1 MRSTLGPINCFTVA
15 RTRGSRNAD
24 YDDARLALA
33 RKVRTRV
40 MKPDGLRASLRE
52 LATAAD
58 SSVATLKHYFG
69 DREGVLTAVMESQHI
84 DAAPY
89 LAMASTPIPGDV
101 RASLLAY
108 LKRLEEAWF
117 KHGVGVIQASSLA
130 GGLSTRALGPTYVN
144 HLLEPLL
151 GTVETLLRRHVELKD
166 LGALNERY
174 AALQFLSP
182 VVLALFHQDSLSGNT
197 CRPLELKAFFVEH
210 VDMFLR
216 AYPEPEVKR
225 ARR

>member
-1 MRSTLGPINCFTVA
+1 MA

-24 YDDARLALA
+24 YDEARLALA

-52 LATAAD
+52 LAAAAD
-58 SSVATLKHYFG
+58 SSVATLKHYFS

-101 RASLLAY
+101 RASLLGY

-117 KHGVGVIQASSLA
+117 KRGVGVIQASSLA
-130 GGLSTRALGPTYVN
+130 GGLSTFALGPTYVN
-144 HLLEPLL
+144 HILEPLL

-166 LGALNERY
+166 LAPLNERY
-174 AALQFLSP
+174 AGLQFLAP
-182 VVLALFHQDSLSGNT
+182 VVLALFHQDSLSGHT

-216 AYPEPEVKR
+216 AYPAREVKR
-225 ARR
+225 SRS

>member
-1 MRSTLGPINCFTVA
+1 MA

-52 LATAAD
+52 LAAAAD
-58 SSVATLKHYFG
+58 SSVATLKHYFN
-69 DREGVLTAVMESQHI
+69 DREGVLTAVMQSQHV
-84 DAAPY
+84 DAAPH

-117 KHGVGVIQASSLA
+117 KHGVGIIQASALA
-130 GGLSTRALGPTYVN
+130 GGLSTQALGPVYVN
-144 HLLEPLL
+144 HILEPLL

-166 LGALNERY
+166 LGPLNERF

-182 VVLALFHQDSLSGNT
+182 VVLGLLHQDSLSGNT
-197 CRPLELKAFFVEH
+197 CRPLDLKAFFSEH

-216 AYPEPEVKR
+216 AYPAREVKR
-225 ARR
+225 SRS